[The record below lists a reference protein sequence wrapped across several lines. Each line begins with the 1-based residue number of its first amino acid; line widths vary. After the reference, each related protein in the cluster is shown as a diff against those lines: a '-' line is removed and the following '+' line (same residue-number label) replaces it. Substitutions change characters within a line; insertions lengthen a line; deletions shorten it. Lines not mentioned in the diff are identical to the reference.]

1 MKRILAVGLIV
12 STVALIAVGVITLYD
27 YNLSIGRMWQTPAI
41 KPHEKPIPVMA
52 AGSVPVTGGEALYRT
67 AVAETITPTFLLTEP
82 AAIAAGKT
90 AYQRYCI
97 QCHGQKF
104 DGYGTVGQSFAPPPG
119 DLRSKSPI
127 HARGRAVQRDQ
138 LRHPRRAPAGPG
150 HHHDGRRTLA
160 GHRLRQ
166 EPRPASVTLEDIKCQ
181 RSNDN

>member
-1 MKRILAVGLIV
+1 MKRILVLGLIV

-27 YNLSIGRMWQTPAI
+27 YNLSVGRMWQTPAI
-41 KPHEKPIPVMA
+41 KPYEKPIPIMA
-52 AGSVPVTGGEALYRT
+52 DGSMPVAGGEALYRA

-119 DLRSKSPI
+119 DLRSTK
-127 HARGRAVQRDQ
+127 VQSMHVGV
-138 LRHPRRAPAGPG
+138 LFKEISYGIP
-150 HHHDGRRTLA
+150 DGRQPALA
-160 GHRLRQ
+160 TTMTVDERWQAIAYVKSLGQRQ
-166 EPRPASVTLEDIKCQ
+166 
-181 RSNDN
+181 